1 MKTINQFIRVLFV
14 CFVTALCFTACSPED
29 GTDGTNGIDGTN
41 GANGETGPQ
50 GPQGETGQPGNA
62 NVKQYNFAAFDHTGS
77 ETVKEIPLTSAESE
91 TRMIHIFVSANNF
104 WYPLPGYVTTS
115 HSYRL
120 FFRNNSNTTECFM
133 NRLTG
138 TGTQSFGG
146 MRIFVIQSSSTVN
159 AKNKNNDESVKFV
172 KTDDGSFY
180 TEEQLRQMSYE
191 EFCKALNITA
201 N

>member
-1 MKTINQFIRVLFV
+1 
-14 CFVTALCFTACSPED
+14 
-29 GTDGTNGIDGTN
+29 
-41 GANGETGPQ
+41 
-50 GPQGETGQPGNA
+50 
-62 NVKQYNFAAFDHTGS
+62 
-77 ETVKEIPLTSAESE
+77 
-91 TRMIHIFVSANNF
+91 
-104 WYPLPGYVTTS
+104 
-115 HSYRL
+115 
-120 FFRNNSNTTECFM
+120 M

-180 TEEQLRQMSYE
+180 TEEQLRQMSYD